1 MIPRET
7 NGLNREMAVGR
18 ENMGKVRR
26 AGVADWRRG

>member
-18 ENMGKVRR
+18 ENMGKVRCAR
-26 AGVADWRRG
+26 VADRRWG